1 MRARLRIDDGCEKIP
16 LRVGETG
23 EVVRAEVSPPFMPVY
38 PDEYTGAY
46 EVTPSQLPQVLPTAG
61 RSLAQNVT
69 INPIPSN
76 YGLITWNGSTLT
88 VS

>member
-1 MRARLRIDDGCEKIP
+1 MRARLRIDPGSATIP
-16 LRVGETG
+16 LRVGGTG
-23 EVVRAEVSPPFMPVY
+23 EAVRAEVSPPFMPVY
-38 PDEYTGAY
+38 PDEYSGAY
-46 EVTPSQLPQVLPTAG
+46 EVTPSLQAQVLPTAG